1 MTIEACSAPG
11 FQIIQ
16 NLYSKHVEIVEL
28 YYLLFALLFDS
39 QKIRELPQNANV
51 RTFGEVEIF
60 L

>member
-51 RTFGEVEIF
+51 RRS
-60 L
+60 